1 MLTVDSEL
9 KENLSAFKVGNL
21 ESGEPSMVRIK
32 VLKDSRIIISYVI
45 DKTQLF
51 FDVYDT
57 KSLKAEGP
65 SHGVKS
71 SNPGVQNI
79 L

>member
-1 MLTVDSEL
+1 
-9 KENLSAFKVGNL
+9 
-21 ESGEPSMVRIK
+21 MVRIK
-32 VLKDSRIIISYVI
+32 VLKDTRIIISYVI

>member
-45 DKTQLF
+45 DKTQLY

-57 KSLKAEGP
+57 NSLKA
-65 SHGVKS
+65 
-71 SNPGVQNI
+71 
-79 L
+79 

>member
-32 VLKDSRIIISYVI
+32 VLKDSRIIVSYVI
-45 DKTQLF
+45 DKTQLY
-51 FDVYDT
+51 FDVYDA
-57 KSLKAEGP
+57 KSLKA
-65 SHGVKS
+65 
-71 SNPGVQNI
+71 
-79 L
+79 